1 MINRSREK
9 EKATRQEGATSDGKF
24 PVSSRPWLGLRN
36 PRIVRVSRAF
46 GGKDRHSKVSTI
58 RGLRDRRVRL
68 SVPTAIQLYDLQDK
82 LGVDQPSKA
91 VDWLLAAAQHE
102 IDKLPPLP
110 FPPASFTQLGQSFPI
125 STAFSYHHPITSQ
138 GLALTLHDK
147 DVKCADE
154 TGDCPLALFSSAA
167 ENDGVLGNKAAELAK
182 FPGFSL
188 SSSVRTDVT
197 TRQVIGEGKN
207 DDNVRSYCAQVSEA
221 CDNSLT
227 GSGSNLIPHASHYYH
242 SNPANS
248 NAYEHQFGGNSS
260 SPPSVPGSQLVFYAS
275 GGTPPMFPTYMT
287 PPNGSSSRQSIHIP
301 SAASQDLRSS
311 CETFLR
317 SCSHVSHEIQGSERD
332 AGPVVGWGFQCG
344 MKSWQTGGQTFSDG
358 PPRLAS
364 STAIRFPR
372 N

>member
-9 EKATRQEGATSDGKF
+9 EKASRQEGSTTDGKF
-24 PVSSRPWLGLRN
+24 PVSSRQWLGLRN

-68 SVPTAIQLYDLQDK
+68 SVPTAIQLYDLQNK

-125 STAFSYHHPITSQ
+125 STAFSYHHPITAQ

-154 TGDCPLALFSSAA
+154 TGDCPLAAA
-167 ENDGVLGNKAAELAK
+167 ANDRVLGNKAAELAK

-188 SSSVRTDVT
+188 SSRVRTDASM
-197 TRQVIGEGKN
+197 RQVLGEGEN
-207 DDNVRSYCAQVSEA
+207 DDNVRGYCAQVSDA
-221 CDNSLT
+221 CENSLT
-227 GSGSNLIPHASHYYH
+227 GSGSNLIPYYYH
-242 SNPANS
+242 LNPANS
-248 NAYEHQFGGNSS
+248 NAYEHQFGGSSS

-275 GGTPPMFPTYMT
+275 GGTPSMFPPYTT
-287 PPNGSSSRQSIHIP
+287 SLNGSSSRHSIHIP

-311 CETFLR
+311 SETFLR
-317 SCSHVSHEIQGSERD
+317 AGSHVSVRPSQPRSSSAIHRPFYHHE
-332 AGPVVGWGFQCG
+332 
-344 MKSWQTGGQTFSDG
+344 
-358 PPRLAS
+358 
-364 STAIRFPR
+364 